1 MSLPF
6 MIRWFFGARFQG
18 PWSLEVPN
26 LSTTF
31 EAEEIIFTM
40 EETEEDPFFFKHD
53 SLLPYR
59 REVCSFFGE
68 DWRCGLVGMGVG
80 WVVLFWEV
88 VFWGCLV
95 WGLKVVW
102 KNNIYL
108 PAGKWTAKWKIMS
121 WKRIFFKEN
130 QEDVGAP
137 CSSKV
142 FKLSK
147 KSVAFLYPSGHTSQN
162 KQYHLEDSQT

>member
-6 MIRWFFGARFQG
+6 MIRWFFGARFRG
-18 PWSLEVPN
+18 PWFLEVPN

-59 REVCSFFGE
+59 REVCSFFGG
-68 DWRCGLVGMGVG
+68 DWRCGLVGWG
-80 WVVLFWEV
+80 WDGWWLFGEV

-95 WGLKVVW
+95 WGLKVCW

-108 PAGKWTAKWKIMS
+108 PAEKWTAKWKIMG

-137 CSSKV
+137 CSYII

-147 KSVAFLYPSGHTSQN
+147 KFSGLLIPFRSHIKN
-162 KQYHLEDSQT
+162 KQYHLEVGQT